1 MNIDMKTMATVSTD
15 EDALIEILR
24 KSHADV
30 LAGKTYSQE
39 EADRFLDQRFYELR
53 DTMVGTCVAEPC

>member
-1 MNIDMKTMATVSTD
+1 MKTIATVRTD
-15 EDALIEILR
+15 EDALIAILR

-39 EADRFLDQRFYELR
+39 EAERFIDQRFYELR
-53 DTMVGTCVAEPC
+53 DTLVGTCVAESC

>member
-1 MNIDMKTMATVSTD
+1 MNIDMKTMATVLTD

-39 EADRFLDQRFYELR
+39 EADRFLGRRGECPWIAHMQ
-53 DTMVGTCVAEPC
+53 PNQIS